1 MVNGVDLIEINEV
14 NKVFIPRMGT
24 EVHALSGINLSIR
37 EGEFIAVVGPSG
49 CGKTTLL
56 RVVAGLISSSAGDVA
71 LAGNAVS
78 GPSKEVGIVFQSPI
92 LLPWRSVLHN
102 VMLPAEILKMDR
114 SVYEER
120 ARRLL
125 DMVGLSEFV
134 DKLPAELSGGMQ
146 QRAAIAR
153 ALVHDPRILLM
164 DEPFGALD
172 ALTRERMN
180 IELQRI
186 WAESGKTVMLI
197 THSIPE
203 AVFLADRVVV
213 MTPRPG
219 RIDRVI
225 DVRIDRPRT
234 MQCMSSQRFGEVAG
248 EIRSIFDQTGYID

>member
-1 MVNGVDLIEINEV
+1 MSAVDLIHINGL
-14 NKVFIPRMGT
+14 NKVFVPRTGA
-24 EVHALSGINLSIR
+24 EVRALSGINLSIK

-102 VMLPAEILKMDR
+102 VMLPAQILKMDR
-114 SVYEER
+114 KVYEPR
-120 ARRLL
+120 ARKLL
-125 DMVGLSEFV
+125 DMVGLSEFA
-134 DKLPAELSGGMQ
+134 DRLPAELSGGMQ

-186 WAESGKTVMLI
+186 WAESGKTIMLI

-225 DVRIDRPRT
+225 EVGIDRPRT
-234 MQCMSSQRFGEVAG
+234 MDSMSTSRFGEVSR
-248 EIRSIFDQTGYID
+248 EIRGVFDQRGYID

>member
-1 MVNGVDLIEINEV
+1 MPAVDLIEISGV
-14 NKVFIPRMGT
+14 NKVFVPRKGG
-24 EVHALSGINLSIR
+24 EVHALSGVNLSIR
-37 EGEFIAVVGPSG
+37 EGEFISVVGPSG

-71 LAGNAVS
+71 LAGNPVT

-92 LLPWRSVLHN
+92 LLPWRTVLRN
-102 VMLPAEILKMDR
+102 VTLPAEILKMGRDF
-114 SVYEER
+114 YEPR
-120 ARRLL
+120 ARKLL
-125 DMVGLSEFV
+125 KMVGLSEFA

-219 RIDRVI
+219 QIDRVI
-225 DVRIDRPRT
+225 EVGIGRPRD
-234 MQCMSSQRFGEVAG
+234 MDSMSSQRFGEVSH
-248 EIRSIFDQTGYID
+248 EIRAIFDQRGYID

>member
-1 MVNGVDLIEINEV
+1 MSANIIAISDL
-14 NKVFIPRMGT
+14 NKVFVPRMGS
-24 EVHALSGINLSIR
+24 EVHALSGVNLAIR
-37 EGEFIAVVGPSG
+37 EGEFITVVGPSG

-56 RVVAGLISSSAGDVA
+56 RVVAGLISSSAGDVE
-71 LAGNAVS
+71 LAGSPVT
-78 GPSKEVGIVFQSPI
+78 GPSKDIGIVFQSPI

-102 VMLPAEILKMDR
+102 VMLPAEILRMNR
-114 SVYEER
+114 NEYEPR
-120 ARRLL
+120 ARELL
-125 DMVGLSEFV
+125 EMVGLSEFF

-186 WAESGKTVMLI
+186 WAESGKTIMLI

-225 DVRIDRPRT
+225 EVGIDRPRT
-234 MQCMSSQRFGEVAG
+234 LDSMSSARFGEVSQ
-248 EIRSIFDQTGYID
+248 EIREIFDQRGYID

>member
-1 MVNGVDLIEINEV
+1 
-14 NKVFIPRMGT
+14 
-24 EVHALSGINLSIR
+24 
-37 EGEFIAVVGPSG
+37 
-49 CGKTTLL
+49 
-56 RVVAGLISSSAGDVA
+56 VVAGLISRTAGDVA
-71 LAGNAVS
+71 LAGSPVT

-92 LLPWRSVLHN
+92 LLPWRTVMHN
-102 VMLPAEILKMDR
+102 VTLPAEILKMDR
-114 SVYEER
+114 DFYEPR
-120 ARRLL
+120 ARNLL
-125 DMVGLSEFV
+125 KMVGLSEFA

-203 AVFLADRVVV
+203 AIFLADRVVV

-225 DVRIDRPRT
+225 EVGIGRPRD
-234 MQCMSSQRFGEVAG
+234 MDSMSSQRFGEVSR
-248 EIRSIFDQTGYID
+248 EIRAIFDQRGYID

>member
-1 MVNGVDLIEINEV
+1 MTAAELIEIRGL
-14 NKVFIPRMGT
+14 NKVFFTRGGD
-24 EVHALSGINLSIR
+24 EVQALSGINLSIP
-37 EGEFIAVVGPSG
+37 EGEFISVVGPSG

-56 RVVAGLISSSAGDVA
+56 RVLAGLIPRSDGSVN
-71 LAGNAVS
+71 LAGHLVTA
-78 GPSKEVGIVFQSPI
+78 PSREVGIVFQSPI
-92 LLPWRSVLHN
+92 LLPWRTVLQN
-102 VMLPAEILKMDR
+102 VMLPVQILKLNPKT
-114 SVYEER
+114 YAPR
-120 ARRLL
+120 ARKLL
-125 DMVGLSEFV
+125 DMVGLSDFA
-134 DKLPAELSGGMQ
+134 DKLPMELSGGMQ

-172 ALTRERMN
+172 ALTREHMN

-186 WAESGKTVMLI
+186 WAESGKTIMLI

-225 DVRIDRPRT
+225 DVGIERPRT
-234 MQCMSSQRFGEVAG
+234 MDSMATQRFGEVAH
-248 EIRSIFDQTGYID
+248 EIREIFDQRGYID

>member
-1 MVNGVDLIEINEV
+1 MPTVDLIRISGV
-14 NKVFIPRMGT
+14 NKVFLPRKGD
-24 EVHALSGINLSIR
+24 EVHALSGVNLSIR
-37 EGEFIAVVGPSG
+37 EGEFISVVGPSG

-71 LAGNAVS
+71 LAGNPVT

-92 LLPWRSVLHN
+92 LLPWRTVLNN
-102 VMLPAEILKMDR
+102 VTLPAEILKMDR
-114 SVYEER
+114 DFYEPR
-120 ARRLL
+120 ARKLL
-125 DMVGLSEFV
+125 DMVGLSEFT

-225 DVRIDRPRT
+225 EVGIDRART
-234 MQCMSSQRFGEVAG
+234 LDSMSDPRFGEVSR
-248 EIRSIFDQTGYID
+248 EIRAIFDQRGYID